1 MNIQGKSLILATL
14 MAVLD
19 TALSKSLQASSFKAG
34 TLFRLKGKWTDMLD
48 ESKLMV
54 L

>member
-1 MNIQGKSLILATL
+1 

-34 TLFRLKGKWTDMLD
+34 TLFRLKGTDTLD
-48 ESKLMV
+48 ESKLTV
-54 L
+54 LKVQDRMRVDW